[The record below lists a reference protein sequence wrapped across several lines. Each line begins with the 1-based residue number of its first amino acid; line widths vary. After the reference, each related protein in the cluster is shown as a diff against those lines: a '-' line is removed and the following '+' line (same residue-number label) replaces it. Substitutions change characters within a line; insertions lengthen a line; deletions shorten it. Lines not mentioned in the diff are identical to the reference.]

1 MAHRLM
7 TPGGKTLYALRK
19 QMPEPVCGIIKSV
32 LGFRQ
37 FLLRGLDCVR
47 GDWRLVTSAW
57 NLKRRFALC
66 PSAGGEKGLPRVQIN
81 GRDEPFVVELRVLSR
96 RMAAQPQHS
105 EPAAHCIPPMIRL
118 VNPIRQA
125 ASPRL
130 AGDGRERRAG
140 IAPGSPAPYA
150 AP

>member
-1 MAHRLM
+1 MHHPSLTDRSCTAPDAPQNPTGVESMAHRLM

-47 GDWRLVTSAW
+47 GEWRLVTSAW

-66 PSAGGEKGLPRVQIN
+66 PSAGGEKGYRVQIN

-96 RMAAQPQHS
+96 CMAAQPQHS
-105 EPAAHCIPPMIRL
+105 EPAARPKRT
-118 VNPIRQA
+118 
-125 ASPRL
+125 ASRP
-130 AGDGRERRAG
+130 
-140 IAPGSPAPYA
+140 
-150 AP
+150 